1 MVIYPLLLLGL
12 MASLSPVTIVVF
24 ILLLR
29 TNRARVNAFGFLVGW
44 GVSLAVVF
52 AASYAIGSTRASQR
66 GSGGTAVSV
75 AVLLLGL
82 FLLVLGVRQ
91 WRRRGAPTREPPA
104 GVSPRFAQHLG
115 SIGPL
120 GAGLVGVLKQP
131 WAITAAAAA
140 IVVNDH
146 TDRLLTIIA
155 FVCFAAVSTT
165 TVGLMY
171 GYYARSPVEAA
182 ETLSRLQGRALAAT
196 PELMALGA
204 SVVGLTLV
212 INGLFGLLGK

>member
-44 GVSLAVVF
+44 GVSLAVVI

-82 FLLVLGVRQ
+82 FLLVLAIRVAAEFV
-91 WRRRGAPTREPPA
+91 APMILSLVLTLA
-104 GVSPRFAQHLG
+104 VV
-115 SIGPL
+115 PL
-120 GAGLVGVLKQP
+120 GAGGHGDTDGRDALRSYGAGPGV
-131 WAITAAAAA
+131 
-140 IVVNDH
+140 
-146 TDRLLTIIA
+146 
-155 FVCFAAVSTT
+155 
-165 TVGLMY
+165 M
-171 GYYARSPVEAA
+171 
-182 ETLSRLQGRALAAT
+182 
-196 PELMALGA
+196 
-204 SVVGLTLV
+204 
-212 INGLFGLLGK
+212 

>member
-1 MVIYPLLLLGL
+1 MVLLPMLLLGL

-24 ILLLR
+24 VLLLR
-29 TNRARVNAFGFLVGW
+29 TKRARVNAFGFLVGW

-52 AASYAIGSTRASQR
+52 AASYAVGSTRASQR

-75 AVLLLGL
+75 VVLLLGL
-82 FLLVLGVRQ
+82 FLLVLAVRE
-91 WRRRGAPTREPPA
+91 WRRRGAPTRNPPA

-115 SIGPL
+115 SLSPF

-131 WAITAAAAA
+131 WAITAAAAV

-146 TDRLLTIIA
+146 TDPLLTIIA
-155 FVCFAAVSTT
+155 FACFAVVSTA

-171 GYYARSPVEAA
+171 VYYARSPEEAA
-182 ETLSRLQGRALAAT
+182 ETLTRLQDRVLAAS
-196 PELMALGA
+196 PAVMALGA
-204 SVVGLTLV
+204 LVVGLALV
-212 INGLFGLLGK
+212 IDGLSGLVGS